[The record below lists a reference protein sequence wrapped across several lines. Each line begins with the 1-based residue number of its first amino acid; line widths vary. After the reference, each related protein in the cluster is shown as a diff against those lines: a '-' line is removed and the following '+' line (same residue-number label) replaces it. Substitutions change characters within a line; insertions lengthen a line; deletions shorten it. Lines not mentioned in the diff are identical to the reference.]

1 MRNRPGEPWTWGPA
15 TVDDADAEATSFVW
29 HEEGDTTMHGWYI
42 ITRDGN
48 GDPVE
53 ITGPVAHDARA
64 VITALADIYPQPVDG
79 GHERTRALLTEMAI
93 RRLSEAIDKRNAEA
107 DENPHAAAH
116 REIELRSHLQL
127 HEAPP
132 REQGATRSH

>member
-1 MRNRPGEPWTWGPA
+1 
-15 TVDDADAEATSFVW
+15 
-29 HEEGDTTMHGWYI
+29 MHGWYI

-64 VITALADIYPQPVDG
+64 VITALADIYPQPLDG
-79 GHERTRALLTEMAI
+79 DQARTAALLTEMAI
-93 RRLSEAIDKRNAEA
+93 RQLSEVIKKRNAEA
-107 DENPHAAAH
+107 DENPHAAPH

-127 HEAPP
+127 HDAPP
-132 REQGATRSH
+132 RERPAKPIR